1 MKTKVKCVD
10 LRTVD
15 GKAILVLY
23 LYEKEV
29 VLEDDREQAPGEKP
43 EAKKEKP
50 KSAEPQDKEPL
61 MTDAQKRY
69 LFRIL
74 AERGI
79 EGDKAY
85 DRLKEIFQ
93 VDALK
98 EITKMEASRAIE
110 SLLNEGKGARDGIPF

>member
-1 MKTKVKCVD
+1 MKTKAKCVD

-15 GKAILVLY
+15 GKVILVLY
-23 LYEKEV
+23 LYDKEID
-29 VLEDDREQAPGEKP
+29 LEDNQEQPAEKP
-43 EAKKEKP
+43 EANKEKP
-50 KSAEPQDKEPL
+50 KTGNPQDKESM

-85 DRLKEIFQ
+85 DRLKELFQ
-93 VDALK
+93 VDTLK
-98 EITKMEASRAIE
+98 EVTKLEASRAIE
-110 SLLNEGKGARDGIPF
+110 SLLNEGKGDRDGIPF

>member
-1 MKTKVKCVD
+1 MKTKAKCVD

-15 GKAILVLY
+15 GKVILVLY
-23 LYEKEV
+23 LYDKEID
-29 VLEDDREQAPGEKP
+29 LEDDQEKPAEKP
-43 EAKKEKP
+43 ETKKEKP
-50 KSAEPQDKEPL
+50 KTGNPQDKESM

-85 DRLKEIFQ
+85 DRLKELFQ
-93 VDALK
+93 VDTLK
-98 EITKMEASRAIE
+98 EITKFEASRAIE
-110 SLLNEGKGARDGIPF
+110 SLLNEGKGGANGVPF

>member
-15 GKAILVLY
+15 GKVVLVLY
-23 LYEKEV
+23 LYEKEITI
-29 VLEDDREQAPGEKP
+29 EDSQEAPAETP
-43 EAKKEKP
+43 EAKSGKAKNSSP
-50 KSAEPQDKEPL
+50 KNGEPM

-74 AERGI
+74 AEKGF

-85 DRLKEIFQ
+85 QRLKELFQ
-93 VDALK
+93 VDTLK
-98 EITKMEASRAIE
+98 EITKMEASKAIE
-110 SLLNEGKGARDGIPF
+110 YLLAEGKGANNGIPF

>member
-1 MKTKVKCVD
+1 MKTKAKCVD

-15 GKAILVLY
+15 GKVILVLY
-23 LYEKEV
+23 LYDKEID
-29 VLEDDREQAPGEKP
+29 LEDDQEKPAEKP

-50 KSAEPQDKEPL
+50 KTGNPQDKESM

-85 DRLKEIFQ
+85 ERLKELFQ
-93 VDALK
+93 VDTLK
-98 EITKMEASRAIE
+98 EITKLEASRAIE
-110 SLLNEGKGARDGIPF
+110 SLLNEGKGGANGVPF

>member
-1 MKTKVKCVD
+1 MKAKVKCVD

-15 GKAILVLY
+15 GKVILVLY
-23 LYEKEV
+23 LYDKEID
-29 VLEDDREQAPGEKP
+29 LEDDQEKPAEKP

-50 KSAEPQDKEPL
+50 KTGNPQDKESM

-85 DRLKEIFQ
+85 ERLKELFQ
-93 VDALK
+93 VDTLK
-98 EITKMEASRAIE
+98 EITKLEASRAIE
-110 SLLNEGKGARDGIPF
+110 SLLSEGKRGADGTPF

>member
-1 MKTKVKCVD
+1 
-10 LRTVD
+10 
-15 GKAILVLY
+15 LVLY
-23 LYEKEV
+23 LYEKEI
-29 VLEDDREQAPGEKP
+29 VLEDNQEAPAEKP
-43 EAKKEKP
+43 EAKKDKP
-50 KSAEPQDKEPL
+50 KNGNGDEPA

-79 EGDKAY
+79 DGDKAY
-85 DRLKEIFQ
+85 SRLKEIFQ

-110 SLLNEGKGARDGIPF
+110 RLLSEGKGASDGIPF

>member
-1 MKTKVKCVD
+1 MKTKAKCVD

-15 GKAILVLY
+15 GKVILVLY
-23 LYEKEV
+23 LYEKEIA
-29 VLEDDREQAPGEKP
+29 LEDNPEAPADKP
-43 EAKKEKP
+43 EAKREKP
-50 KSAEPQDKEPL
+50 KSSSPQDKEPM

-85 DRLKEIFQ
+85 ERLKELFQ
-93 VDALK
+93 VDSLK
-98 EITKMEASRAIE
+98 EITKLEASKAIE
-110 SLLNEGKGARDGIPF
+110 YLLSEGKGGTNGVPF

>member
-29 VLEDDREQAPGEKP
+29 VLEESEEAPAKP
-43 EAKKEKP
+43 DAKKEKP
-50 KSAEPQDKEPL
+50 KSAGPQDKEPL

-110 SLLNEGKGARDGIPF
+110 SLLSEGKGARDGIPF

>member
-1 MKTKVKCVD
+1 MKTKAKCVD

-15 GKAILVLY
+15 GKVILVLY
-23 LYEKEV
+23 LYDKEID
-29 VLEDDREQAPGEKP
+29 LEDDQEKPAEEP

-50 KSAEPQDKEPL
+50 KTGNPQNKEPV

-85 DRLKEIFQ
+85 DRLKELFQ
-93 VDALK
+93 VDTLK
-98 EITKMEASRAIE
+98 EITKLEASKTIE
-110 SLLNEGKGARDGIPF
+110 YLLSEGKGGTDGVPF

>member
-1 MKTKVKCVD
+1 MKTKAKCVD

-15 GKAILVLY
+15 GKVILVLY
-23 LYEKEV
+23 LYDKEID
-29 VLEDDREQAPGEKP
+29 LEDDQEKPAEKP

-50 KSAEPQDKEPL
+50 KTGNPQDKESM

-85 DRLKEIFQ
+85 DRLKEFFQ
-93 VDALK
+93 VDTLK
-98 EITKMEASRAIE
+98 EITKLEASRAIG
-110 SLLNEGKGARDGIPF
+110 SLLNEGKGGANGIPF

>member
-1 MKTKVKCVD
+1 MKTKAKCVD

-15 GKAILVLY
+15 GKVILVLY
-23 LYEKEV
+23 LYDKEID
-29 VLEDDREQAPGEKP
+29 LEDNQEKPGEKP
-43 EAKKEKP
+43 EANKEKP
-50 KSAEPQDKEPL
+50 KTGNPQDKESM

-85 DRLKEIFQ
+85 DRLKELFQ
-93 VDALK
+93 VDTLK
-98 EITKMEASRAIE
+98 EVTKLEASRAIE
-110 SLLNEGKGARDGIPF
+110 SLLNEGKGGAHGIPF

>member
-1 MKTKVKCVD
+1 MKTKVKCLD

-15 GKAILVLY
+15 GKVILVLY
-23 LYEKEV
+23 LYEKEI
-29 VLEDDREQAPGEKP
+29 VLEDNQEAPAEKP
-43 EAKKEKP
+43 EAKKDKP
-50 KSAEPQDKEPL
+50 KNGNGDEPAR
-61 MTDAQKRY
+61 TDAQKRY

-79 EGDKAY
+79 EGDQAY
-85 DRLKEIFQ
+85 NRLKEIFQ

-110 SLLNEGKGARDGIPF
+110 RLLSEGKGASDGIPF

>member
-1 MKTKVKCVD
+1 MKAKVKCID

-15 GKAILVLY
+15 GKVIFVLH

-29 VLEDDREQAPGEKP
+29 VLEDYPEAPAEKP
-43 EAKKEKP
+43 ESKKETP
-50 KSAEPQDKEPL
+50 KNVGQCREAM
-61 MTDAQKRY
+61 MTDAQKRF

-85 DRLKEIFQ
+85 DHLKERFQ
-93 VDALK
+93 VDTLK
-98 EITKMEASRAIE
+98 EVTKMEASKAIE
-110 SLLNEGKGARDGIPF
+110 SLLGQGNGGKNGVSV